1 MMVFSLFFNEAI
13 VASNLTKKVSTLNLK
28 NAQFEQLEKET
39 ELLYKDLGNY
49 IIQLQNSFVS
59 IIKDKI
65 DGLKDFSKVKADEL
79 FTFFNDQVEGTA
91 DPNAGIVG
99 FRVWVH
105 EKRDYMVSKYYAI
118 LKKID
123 PDFKYNTELSTYE
136 QNFVQGVHDITSE
149 SIVLAQNLIL
159 DLSADVKKQKLSFD
173 ITQGF
178 FESEIHAQMLYEE
191 QLKKNQEKMN
201 KDKWRNLKEEGSS
214 FCELFMK
221 HAKTI
226 IITAITKQI
235 STIGTKQ
242 SAKKGGIDINS
253 VVMKKIGGLSNELQQ
268 DNIND
273 LQDNKLSDVSIVLL
287 RKAIRSKARVIPPAT
302 DVMVKTSVDLSLNE
316 KNYLQN
322 RNKKI
327 QPILEKEFSI
337 DMPLRIAM
345 CCSGGGNRA
354 MVGTL
359 GFFMAAAKHNI
370 LQATTYIVGLSGSTW
385 TIAPWTYLYSK
396 GFLGSK
402 DYIKSL
408 EVLKNSFIAT
418 LSGQG
423 MLDPLGN
430 GAYTPPM
437 LQNQSSSVL
446 SSQLMDR
453 FGYEQNISLV
463 DIWGALVGSYALSLS
478 KTPFKLESCW
488 SEMAR
493 AIINADLP
501 MPLCS
506 AAFDARADVS
516 NSAYK
521 DVGSEYDWLETGP
534 FEAGSTVLGYVP
546 IQYFGSPF
554 VHGKLN
560 KELICPEY
568 PMSFYLGIYGSAF
581 SLTINDLVEKGLK
594 NPTIDVFGIS
604 TTVPVASWVKSIAV
618 SSLDSNM
625 TSKRSGKIHAQLYNF
640 SNGQNS
646 SSLKKKYI
654 GLFDGGIAFNIPLP
668 LVIDRQN
675 RAVDIV
681 FMYDSN
687 PGDFDTLKSADNYFL
702 RKGIKM
708 PSFSKGLR
716 KADLTYGDFPW
727 RVYNDPRDKRNYNA
741 AQPTFIYFP
750 TKVDVSN
757 PPFATSNFKYTKD
770 SMQDLMSIVQDNFE
784 FHLDEIKEIMQ
795 KVAKARNSKLQSASS
810 DQLVKKYDQGKFEKH
825 DSSSRKIKRLKS
837 SGGNSDNYI
846 NIVGIN
852 GEFGKYFPNTVPTSA
867 YLIDQDGNKVSY
879 TNIIKY
885 SQAVTPPGKEYT
897 YFATMPN
904 PNYRPE
910 DSRLAG
916 GQFKVISLYGQLEQ

>member
-1 MMVFSLFFNEAI
+1 MNSLKYRLIQAFLLVFNGAI
-13 VASNLTKKVSTLNLK
+13 IADNLTKEFSTHNLK
-28 NAQFEQLEKET
+28 KAQIEQLQAET
-39 ELLYKDLGNY
+39 KVLYKDLENY
-49 IIQLQNSFVS
+49 IIQLQNSFVT
-59 IIKDKI
+59 ILKDKI
-65 DGLKDFSKVKADEL
+65 DGLKDFSKVTVDDL

-91 DPNAGIVG
+91 DQNVGIVG

-105 EKRDYMVSKYYAI
+105 EKRDYMISKYYKI
-118 LKKID
+118 LKQID
-123 PDFKYNTELSTYE
+123 PDFTYNSQLSTYE
-136 QNFVQGVHDITSE
+136 QNFVQGVHDITTE
-149 SIVLAQNLIL
+149 SIVLAQSLIL

-173 ITQGF
+173 LTQGF

-201 KDKWRNLKEEGSS
+201 KNKWRDLKESGSS

-221 HAKTI
+221 HAG
-226 IITAITKQI
+226 TAIAKAISKQI
-235 STIGTKQ
+235 STIGKKQ

-253 VVMKKIGGLSNELQQ
+253 VVMKKIGGLSNELRQ
-268 DNIND
+268 DKIND
-273 LQDNKLSDVSIVLL
+273 LQDNKLSDVSMVLL
-287 RKAIRSKARVIPPAT
+287 RKAIRSKDRVIPPAS
-302 DVMVKTSVDLSLNE
+302 DVTVKTSLDLSSKE
-316 KNYLQN
+316 KSYLQN

-327 QPILEKEFSI
+327 QPILEKEFGI

-354 MVGTL
+354 MIGTL
-359 GFFMAAAKHNI
+359 GFFSAAAKHNI

-408 EVLKNSFIAT
+408 ESLKNSFIAA

-430 GAYTPPM
+430 GAFTPPM
-437 LQNQSSSVL
+437 LQNQASVVL
-446 SSQLMDR
+446 SNQLMDR

-463 DIWGALVGSYALSLS
+463 DVWGALVGNYALSLS

-488 SEMAR
+488 SEMAG

-534 FEAGSTVLGYVP
+534 FEAGSIVLGYVP

-554 VHGKLN
+554 VRGKLI
-560 KELICPEY
+560 KELVCPEY

-604 TTVPVASWVKSIAV
+604 TTVPVATWVKSMAV
-618 SSLDSNM
+618 SSTDLGT

-640 SNGQNS
+640 SNDQNS
-646 SSLKKKYI
+646 SSLKNKYI

-675 RAVDIV
+675 RAVDLV

-687 PGDFDTLKSADNYFL
+687 PGDFDTLKSADNYFV

-727 RVYNDPRDKRNYNA
+727 RVYNDPRDKRNYDA

-770 SMQDLMSIVQDNFE
+770 TIQDLMGTVQDNFE

-795 KVAKARNSKLQSASS
+795 KVAQARNSRVQSVSS
-810 DQLVKKYDQGKFEKH
+810 GRFVKKKYDS
-825 DSSSRKIKRLKS
+825 DVRKNKRLKRT
-837 SGGNSDNYI
+837 
-846 NIVGIN
+846 
-852 GEFGKYFPNTVPTSA
+852 E
-867 YLIDQDGNKVSY
+867 
-879 TNIIKY
+879 
-885 SQAVTPPGKEYT
+885 
-897 YFATMPN
+897 
-904 PNYRPE
+904 
-910 DSRLAG
+910 
-916 GQFKVISLYGQLEQ
+916 